1 MKEKVIAAF
10 MTTITLLS
18 TFGSVLAA
26 VTLGDYPTFL
36 FKNHNLN
43 AYVVV
48 GSAAS
53 PADVVGAVDVA
64 ARLAGESYE
73 EVSTGGGGTTVV
85 GGKSDEIPI
94 GKALTESAYLD
105 QTFTKDQLAGLQ
117 KGEITFSGDN
127 YNIEDEVY
135 LTGNSPVI
143 CASLN
148 CSEDDYKTGIYM
160 EVGTAALRYYYIF
173 DEALNVSTTSSSTPV
188 TISFLGKTIKITAV
202 TSATKF
208 TAYVG
213 TTYSMNVGDSVT
225 VEGKTV
231 TLKNVGS
238 TCSATA
244 GSVMLDIDG
253 TTYTASGTQTKGGI
267 EITIDD
273 CFYSDTLSERAATL
287 VMGKES
293 SASYQNGDK
302 YLKADNICN
311 DDPNDTDCWE
321 WIVAGLTGGLATS
334 GTPPSAGTILG
345 IQSAWVIND
354 DSDKPITAG
363 GCYKF
368 PNDYAEVCL
377 DSLTVKDE
385 NYETLTFKI
394 VDGVN
399 FAPCKAT
406 LTNQQGLLIESS
418 AEDGLQL
425 ESDAWTGSYITTDTR
440 TERLWLTYN
449 STVYVDEHMKIMGM
463 FIGTDGTKT
472 CLGTHEISGAA
483 SNTLGRVYYGETKD
497 TNVEFDINGTN
508 AVANNINITLDI
520 EGKTTTDLPSSY
532 DDLFIRLGHAV
543 NATFT
548 KIGSTA
554 NTEESDELQWCSPK
568 GSCTAKTADITIGTK
583 DEDQRTM
590 YGIIVENPKSHGAS
604 DEVVLKVP
612 SDQVMATVIIKG
624 PSTTVSSTTGST
636 TKKVIPVT
644 TAVAKLDSEIADP
657 ATIDK
662 DLVLVGGPAV
672 NKLTAQAM
680 GLTYPTY
687 GSSGLLPITSGQGYI
702 KVIEGAFKAGQDVVV
717 VFGWDTTDTR
727 NACSVLQEYA
737 SFATQFDANV
747 AVKVTSV
754 SASGITAA

>member
-10 MTTITLLS
+10 ITTITLLS
-18 TFGSVLAA
+18 TFGSALAA
-26 VTLGDYPTFL
+26 VTLGDYPAFL
-36 FKNHNLN
+36 FKDHNLN

-48 GSAAS
+48 GADAS

-73 EVSTGGGGTTVV
+73 EVSTGGGGVTVV
-85 GGKSDEIPI
+85 GGKSDEIPF
-94 GKALTESAYLD
+94 GKAITESGYLD

-117 KGEITFSGDN
+117 KGEITFSGDT
-127 YNIEDEVY
+127 YNIEDEIY
-135 LTGNSPVI
+135 IAGGSPVI
-143 CASLN
+143 CTSLN
-148 CSEDDYKTGIYM
+148 CSEDDYKTGAYM
-160 EVGTAALRYYYIF
+160 EVATNALRYYYVF
-173 DEALNVSTTSSSTPV
+173 DEALNVSTATSSDPV
-188 TISFLGKTIKITAV
+188 VINFLGKTLKITSV
-202 TSATKF
+202 SSATKF

-213 TTYSMNVGDSVT
+213 SIYSMNVGDSVT

-238 TCSATA
+238 NGA
-244 GSVMLDIDG
+244 VMLDIDG
-253 TTYTASGTQTKGGI
+253 TTYTITGTQTKGGV
-267 EITIDD
+267 EITVDD
-273 CFYSDTLSERAATL
+273 YFYSDTLSERAATL

-293 SASYQNGDK
+293 VASYQNGDK
-302 YLKADNICN
+302 YVKADNICN

-334 GTPPSAGTILG
+334 GTPPSSGTILG
-345 IQSAWVIND
+345 IQSTWVIND
-354 DSDKPITAG
+354 DSDKPITTG

-377 DSLTVKDE
+377 DSLTVADDS
-385 NYETLTFKI
+385 YETVTFKI
-394 VDGVN
+394 VDGIN
-399 FAPCKAT
+399 FAPCIAT
-406 LTNQQGLLIESS
+406 STNQQGLLIESS
-418 AEDGLQL
+418 VEDGLQL
-425 ESDAWTGSYITTDTR
+425 ISAGWGGGYITTDTR

-449 STVYVDEHMKIMGM
+449 TTGNLTGM
-463 FIGTDGTKT
+463 YIASDGTKT
-472 CLGTHEISGAA
+472 CVGTHTLNLTAQ
-483 SNTLGRVYYGETKD
+483 SNSIARVYYGETKD
-497 TNVEFDINGTN
+497 TNVVFNINGTFD
-508 AVANNINITLDI
+508 AANNINITVDI
-520 EGKTTTDLPSSY
+520 GGKTTTDLPSQY
-532 DDLFIRLGHAV
+532 DDLFIRLGHAISG
-543 NATFT
+543 TFT

-554 NTEESDELQWCSPK
+554 NTEEADELQWCGTK
-568 GSCTAKTADITIGTK
+568 GSCTATGANINIGTK

-590 YGIIVENPKSHGAS
+590 YGIIVENPKSHGSS

-612 SDQVMATVIIKG
+612 SDEVFATVIIKG

-636 TKKVIPVT
+636 TKKVVPVT

-662 DLVLVGGPAV
+662 NLVLIGGPAV
-672 NKLTAQAM
+672 NKLTAKAM
-680 GLTYPTY
+680 GLAYPTY

-702 KVIEGAFKAGQDVVV
+702 KVYEDVFKVGQKVVV
-717 VFGWDTTDTR
+717 AFGWDSTDTR
-727 NACSVLQEYA
+727 NTCSVLQGYA